1 LKQSVWLLVAVFMI
15 GAWANGQNPLTS
27 PGKTLNRPT
36 LYIETQDG
44 FESYLSAAI
53 SKKSTPVDLVIAR
66 IKAAYI
72 LRASP
77 VQTSRESGAGKIARC
92 MFAYCIGIEDTGH
105 VSVQLV
111 EAGSSKVVWAYS
123 VNKQRAQKN
132 SQSMA
137 EAVAKHLKSFVEQ
150 HNDLTA
156 SVPEVQSLGA
166 VVAPSLSEVEQQQ
179 TRTQTTSSRPSD
191 ASITGDAAKRTPR
204 VTSTEGVA
212 DAARRVRQH
221 AACIELAKSNP
232 SITCE

>member
-1 LKQSVWLLVAVFMI
+1 VKQSVWLLVAVFMAS
-15 GAWANGQNPLTS
+15 AWANGQTPLAS

-53 SKKSTPVDLVIAR
+53 SKKSASVDLVIVR
-66 IKAAYI
+66 TKAAYI

-77 VQTSRESGAGKIARC
+77 VQISRESGAGKIARC

-123 VNKQRAQKN
+123 VNKQRGQKN

-137 EAVAKHLKSFVEQ
+137 EAVAKHLKSFIEQ

-156 SVPEVQSLGA
+156 SVPEAQSLGA
-166 VVAPSLSEVEQQQ
+166 DVAPSLSEAEQQR
-179 TRTQTTSSRPSD
+179 TRPQTTSSRPLD
-191 ASITGDAAKRTPR
+191 ASTGDAAKEKPKVTP
-204 VTSTEGVA
+204 TEFVA
-212 DAARRVRQH
+212 DAARRMRRQH
-221 AACIELAKSNP
+221 AACVELAKSNP